1 MAGRARKELR
11 QLSMLQCPR
20 CGRQFPNSETVCPFD
35 HAPLQADAT
44 FADVQLDPLL
54 GRVFDGKYRLDER
67 LGGGGMGTVYRATH
81 VLIDRQ
87 VALKVLSQRFV
98 GDQTAQQR
106 FRREARAAGRM
117 QHPNAVTVTDFGA
130 TEDGYLYIVMELLE
144 GRTLRDLLAHEA
156 PLDPARAVSL
166 ILQACAAVGAAH
178 EVGLIHR
185 DLKPA
190 NIFIEQRPNL
200 PAVVKVLDFGV
211 AKFAVEEHEDDY
223 DTLTQ
228 VGAIIGTPRY
238 MAPEQCSGAAQL
250 TPAADVYSLGIILY
264 EMLTGVVPFNAD
276 TPLAI
281 ALKQVSQPPPPLR
294 EVIPSLPEPIERVVL
309 HALQKN
315 PSDRPGNGDEFRRE
329 LRATAEELGYEN
341 ADSTKVPTLDDLRNA
356 GTESPS
362 GRLVIDLATLRQV
375 QAASGGPTNV
385 VPPTPLAAK
394 STAEPLVNTR
404 PEFARVS
411 VPLEKPK
418 SRRAHLALLAMFLLI
433 VVVGSGVIA
442 ARWWRSQN
450 TVGGAPANANVAES
464 PTPSPVSSS
473 SRLPSPSPSASAKP
487 TKPSENPKPKK
498 QSAVKKVLNK
508 LKGIFQ

>member
-1 MAGRARKELR
+1 M
-11 QLSMLQCPR
+11 
-20 CGRQFPNSETVCPFD
+20 
-35 HAPLQADAT
+35 PLQADAT
-44 FADVQLDPLL
+44 VADVPVDPLL
-54 GRVFDGKYRLDER
+54 GRVFEGKYRLDDR

-81 VLIDRQ
+81 LLIDRP

-166 ILQACAAVGAAH
+166 MLQVCAAVGAAH
-178 EVGLIHR
+178 EAGLIHR

-211 AKFAVEEHEDDY
+211 AKFAVEEHEDDF

-238 MAPEQCSGAAQL
+238 MSPEQCSGAAQL

-264 EMLTGVVPFNAD
+264 EMLTGVAPFNAE

-281 ALKQVSQPPPPLR
+281 ALKHVSEAPVPPR
-294 EVIPSLPEPIERVVL
+294 EIVDSIPIELQQVIM
-309 HALQKN
+309 HALAKN
-315 PSDRPGNGDEFRRE
+315 PPDRPANGTELRRE
-329 LRATAEELGYEN
+329 LHATAEALGFEH
-341 ADSTKVPTLDDLRNA
+341 ADSAHSTTLEDLRNA

-375 QAASGGPTNV
+375 QAASGNISAGPLENV
-385 VPPTPLAAK
+385 PRNVPAP
-394 STAEPLVNTR
+394 SRAESAR
-404 PEFARVS
+404 PEFNRVNVS
-411 VPLEKPK
+411 LERP
-418 SRRAHLALLAMFLLI
+418 RTTRWQWLVAATVLLI
-433 VVVGSGVIA
+433 VIVGSGVLA
-442 ARWWRSQN
+442 ARWWRGNSTSLSSTTN
-450 TVGGAPANANVAES
+450 ANASSSPSPS
-464 PTPSPVSSS
+464 PTPSPTATAVPTV
-473 SRLPSPSPSASAKP
+473 RPAKSP
-487 TKPSENPKPKK
+487 ERRKPKEP
-498 QSAVKKVLNK
+498 SGVKKVWNK
-508 LKGIFQ
+508 LKGIFK